1 MKQLLLLILIV
12 LITGCEEPVDWNLK
26 SKATNLLVVDGML
39 TDEYKPHC
47 IRLTRTVEQLN
58 QKPEAVSGAIVRVF
72 DEKQFHVFTESP
84 VGSGYYYSD
93 SMAAGI
99 NRKYT
104 LGIQYNGVRYNAMAR
119 MAVVDYFEPLT
130 YVAAEDSGMY
140 ELDWQPDVFNP
151 DKPAMWEIIIDWS
164 HLPAYS
170 TVAPDDCKVR
180 LLFYT
185 LTTIDVSQIFKPE
198 QMPVV
203 FPKGS
208 IITQRKYSLTE
219 RHEDFIRS
227 LLAETEWRGGYFD
240 VVPANVNTNL
250 SEGAIGYFSVCA
262 VKSIVLVVQ

>member
-1 MKQLLLLILIV
+1 MKQLLLLIFMILF
-12 LITGCEEPVDWNLK
+12 TCCEEPVDWNLK
-26 SKATNLLVVDGML
+26 SEPTNLLVVDGMI

-58 QKPEAVSGAIVRVF
+58 EKPQAVSGAIVRVF
-72 DEKQFHVFTESP
+72 DEKQFHIFTESP
-84 VGSGYYYSD
+84 AGSGYYYSD

-104 LGIQYNGVRYNAMAR
+104 LSIQYQGNRYAAIAR
-119 MAVVDYFEPLT
+119 MAIVDFFQPLT
-130 YVAAEDSGMY
+130 YKVTDDSGMY
-140 ELDWQPDVFNP
+140 ELDWQPDIFNP

-164 HLPAYS
+164 QLPAYS
-170 TVAPDDCKVR
+170 NVPVADCKAR

-198 QMPVV
+198 QKPVK

-208 IITQRKYSLTE
+208 KIIQRKYSLTA
-219 RHEDFIRS
+219 RHEAFIRS

-240 VVPANVNTNL
+240 VAPANVNTNL
-250 SEGAIGYFSVCA
+250 SEGALGYFSVCA